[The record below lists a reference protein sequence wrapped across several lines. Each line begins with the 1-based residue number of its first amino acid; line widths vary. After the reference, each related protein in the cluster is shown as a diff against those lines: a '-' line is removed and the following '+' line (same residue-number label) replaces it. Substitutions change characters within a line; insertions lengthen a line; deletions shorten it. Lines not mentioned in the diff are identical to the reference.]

1 MSCLKNFNFKI
12 NTMELTADIQVRTTN
27 HSRLSEV
34 DFDQL
39 EFGKY
44 ISDHMLVCDYN
55 KEGWHAPQITAF
67 ANLSLSPSALA
78 LHYGQTVFEGMKAFR
93 MHDGRIN
100 IFRMEKHYERF
111 VRSLQRMCMAIVPED
126 IFVEGLTRL
135 IDQDKDWVPSKSG
148 DALYI
153 RPFMFASEARFG
165 VKISDEYRYIVFSG
179 PVPSLYANP
188 IKVKVET
195 HYVRAAKGGTGFA
208 KCGGNY
214 GASFLPTQHA
224 RSEGYD
230 QVLWTDAKEN
240 KYIEES
246 GMMNVMFVIAGKLI
260 TAPLSDSILDGV
272 TRDSLLTLA
281 KDMGYQTEERAISID
296 ELEAAFKSG
305 TITEAFGAGTAAVVA
320 PIKIININGTDHSL
334 TKHGPDNLSAMLKNQ
349 LELIRTGQ
357 APDVHGW
364 NFII

>member
-1 MSCLKNFNFKI
+1 
-12 NTMELTADIQVRTTN
+12 METIAGIPVRKTN
-27 HSRLSEV
+27 HSRLHEV
-34 DFDQL
+34 DFNEL

-44 ISDHMLVCDYN
+44 IADHMLVCDFAHGEW
-55 KEGWHAPQITAF
+55 KQPQIVPY

-100 IFRMEKHYERF
+100 IFRIEKHYDRF
-111 VRSLQRMCMAIVPED
+111 VRSLERMCMAVVPKD
-126 IFVEGLTRL
+126 IFIEGLTKL
-135 IDQDKDWVPSKSG
+135 ITLDKAWVPSKAG
-148 DALYI
+148 NALYL
-153 RPFMFASEARFG
+153 RPFIFASEARFG
-165 VKISDEYRYIVFSG
+165 VKVSEEYRFIIFTG
-179 PVPSLYANP
+179 PVPSLYADP

-195 HYVRAAKGGTGFA
+195 HYIRAAGGGTGFA

-214 GASFLPTQHA
+214 GASFLPTQIA
-224 RSEGYD
+224 RQEGYD
-230 QVLWTDAKEN
+230 QVLWTDAKEH

-246 GMMNVMFVIAGKLI
+246 GMMNVMFVINGTLV

-281 KDMGYQTEERAISID
+281 NDLGYKTEERPVAIA
-296 ELEAAFKSG
+296 ELEQAFKSG

-320 PIKIININGTDHSL
+320 PVKTIHINGIDFSL
-334 TKHGPDNLSAMLKNQ
+334 PKYDETKLLYKLKNK
-349 LELIRTGQ
+349 LEQIRLGIDT
-357 APDVHGW
+357 DIHGW